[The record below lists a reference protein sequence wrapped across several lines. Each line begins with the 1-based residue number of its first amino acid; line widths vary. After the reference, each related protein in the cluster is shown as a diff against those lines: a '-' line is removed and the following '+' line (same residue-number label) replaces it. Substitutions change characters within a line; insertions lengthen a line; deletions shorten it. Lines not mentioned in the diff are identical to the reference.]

1 MAKTKLGYKQNLL
14 EQIYIPK
21 DESNYKCFYNSRPI
35 TKTCPIYKLL
45 DTILNNKLKRELE
58 GADGYKL
65 NNSQIGF
72 RAGLGC
78 ELNILKMTEVLRDMN
93 RNKRQRKL

>member
-1 MAKTKLGYKQNLL
+1 MAKTKLPYKQNLL
-14 EQIYIPK
+14 EQLYIPK
-21 DESNYKCFYNSRPI
+21 DESDHKCFYNARPI

-45 DTILNNKLKRELE
+45 DTILNDRLKKELE
-58 GADGYKL
+58 GANGYKL

-93 RNKRQRKL
+93 KTKK